1 MNTSAEQLLG
11 KHTRAVQALDKA
23 MKGRAKMARR
33 LDELGWD
40 DEATM
45 ARFIEADDRLFEAQT
60 EVDRIQADRMAFIN
74 ALDEKRRA
82 AEITLA
88 GAHASVKLHQAS
100 VERFEADINR
110 LRYL

>member
-40 DEATM
+40 DEATI
-45 ARFIEADDRLFEAQT
+45 ARLIEADDRLFEAQA
-60 EVDRIQADRMAFIN
+60 EVDRIRAERMAFIDILN
-74 ALDEKRRA
+74 EKRRTA
-82 AEITLA
+82 DLALA
-88 GAHASVKLHQAS
+88 GAHDSVKLHQAS

-110 LRYL
+110 LRYI